1 MSDIENNNA
10 QLEDIKTQM
19 KNLMT
24 DCKQL
29 YGTFDEKK
37 KKVLE
42 LRASGAAAAA
52 DFATSAWGDSAWS
65 NAPSIA
71 SDAAWPVDDTAVT
84 ANSTNEAVDTGVCK
98 YRALYEF
105 VARNQDEISF
115 QPGDI
120 ISVCIINAIRVS
132 LLSREIYSVHTISMM
147 SNIHRFHLCKTLNQD
162 GWQEKFAV
170 TLVGFLNLTW
180 NLWILV

>member
-19 KNLMT
+19 KNLIV

-29 YGTFDEKK
+29 NITFDEKK
-37 KKVLE
+37 KKVIE
-42 LRASGAAAAA
+42 LRSGNNASAA
-52 DFATSAWGDSAWS
+52 DFATSAWSDSGWGD
-65 NAPSIA
+65 APS
-71 SDAAWPVDDTAVT
+71 DTAWPVNDTT
-84 ANSTNEAVDTGVCK
+84 ASSVNEAVVGVRK

-120 ISVCIINAIRVS
+120 I
-132 LLSREIYSVHTISMM
+132 
-147 SNIHRFHLCKTLNQD
+147 
-162 GWQEKFAV
+162 
-170 TLVGFLNLTW
+170 LVGTMQNCHY
-180 NLWILV
+180 

>member
-19 KNLMT
+19 KNLIT

-42 LRASGAAAAA
+42 LRASGGSGSAA

-71 SDAAWPVDDTAVT
+71 SDAAWPVDDTAV
-84 ANSTNEAVDTGVCK
+84 AASSTNEAAVAGVRK

-120 ISVCIINAIRVS
+120 ISVCIINAIRVA
-132 LLSREIYSVHTISMM
+132 LLSKE
-147 SNIHRFHLCKTLNQD
+147 N
-162 GWQEKFAV
+162 
-170 TLVGFLNLTW
+170 
-180 NLWILV
+180 

>member
-19 KNLMT
+19 TNLIT

-29 YGTFDEKK
+29 YITFDEKK

-42 LRASGAAAAA
+42 LRTSNGSVSAAG
-52 DFATSAWGDSAWS
+52 FTTSAWGDSAWE
-65 NAPSIA
+65 NAPAITGG
-71 SDAAWPVDDTAVT
+71 DTWPVNDTAAV
-84 ANSTNEAVDTGVCK
+84 ANSMDEIAITSVTK

-120 ISVCIINAIRVS
+120 ILVRD
-132 LLSREIYSVHTISMM
+132 LDKEI
-147 SNIHRFHLCKTLNQD
+147 
-162 GWQEKFAV
+162 V
-170 TLVGFLNLTW
+170 TN
-180 NLWILV
+180 

>member
-19 KNLMT
+19 KNLVT

-29 YGTFDEKK
+29 YVTFDEKK
-37 KKVLE
+37 KKVIE
-42 LRASGAAAAA
+42 LRASSDNVSAA
-52 DFATSAWGDSAWS
+52 DFATSAWGDGTWDD
-65 NAPSIA
+65 APAIVGG
-71 SDAAWPVDDTAVT
+71 DTWPVNDNAVV
-84 ANSTNEAVDTGVCK
+84 TNTTDEIVATGVTK

-120 ISVCIINAIRVS
+120 ILVINIDKKFVIIV
-132 LLSREIYSVHTISMM
+132 
-147 SNIHRFHLCKTLNQD
+147 
-162 GWQEKFAV
+162 EKFG
-170 TLVGFLNLTW
+170 LMY
-180 NLWILV
+180 I

>member
-19 KNLMT
+19 KNLAG

-29 YGTFDEKK
+29 YVTFDDKK
-37 KKVLE
+37 KKVIE
-42 LRASGAAAAA
+42 LRSGSNAA
-52 DFATSAWGDSAWS
+52 DFATSAWGDSGWGD
-65 NAPSIA
+65 APA
-71 SDAAWPVDDTAVT
+71 SDTAWPVNDTA
-84 ANSTNEAVDTGVCK
+84 ASSINEAAVVGVRK

-120 ISVCIINAIRVS
+120 ILVNRYIHKCNRIAIIKKN
-132 LLSREIYSVHTISMM
+132 
-147 SNIHRFHLCKTLNQD
+147 
-162 GWQEKFAV
+162 
-170 TLVGFLNLTW
+170 
-180 NLWILV
+180 

>member
-10 QLEDIKTQM
+10 QLEEIKTQI
-19 KNLMT
+19 KDLIA

-29 YGTFDEKK
+29 YITFDEKK

-42 LRASGAAAAA
+42 LRASGNSVSAT

-71 SDAAWPVDDTAVT
+71 SDAAWPVDDTTAV
-84 ANSTNEAVDTGVCK
+84 NSTNEADVVGVRK

-120 ISVCIINAIRVS
+120 ISVCLINARVS
-132 LLSREIYSVHTISMM
+132 LL
-147 SNIHRFHLCKTLNQD
+147 
-162 GWQEKFAV
+162 
-170 TLVGFLNLTW
+170 
-180 NLWILV
+180 

>member
-19 KNLMT
+19 KNLVV

-29 YGTFDEKK
+29 YVTFDDKK
-37 KKVLE
+37 KKVIE
-42 LRASGAAAAA
+42 LRSGSNVLAA
-52 DFATSAWGDSAWS
+52 DFATSAWGDSGWGDV
-65 NAPSIA
+65 PA
-71 SDAAWPVDDTAVT
+71 SDTAWPVNDTT
-84 ANSTNEAVDTGVCK
+84 ASTNEDAVMGIRK

-120 ISVCIINAIRVS
+120 ILVDTNAIKLPLLKRKLIQYVS
-132 LLSREIYSVHTISMM
+132 S
-147 SNIHRFHLCKTLNQD
+147 
-162 GWQEKFAV
+162 
-170 TLVGFLNLTW
+170 
-180 NLWILV
+180 

>member
-19 KNLMT
+19 KNLIA

-29 YGTFDEKK
+29 YVTFDEKK
-37 KKVLE
+37 KKVLD
-42 LRASGAAAAA
+42 LRVSSGNVSSA
-52 DFATSAWGDSAWS
+52 DFATSAWGDSAWDD
-65 NAPSIA
+65 APTVA
-71 SDAAWPVDDTAVT
+71 SDETAWPVNDAALTI
-84 ANSTNEAVDTGVCK
+84 NSTDETVITGVTK

-120 ISVCIINAIRVS
+120 ILVIDLDKKIVPAKQ
-132 LLSREIYSVHTISMM
+132 LSRFSRGQFDTM
-147 SNIHRFHLCKTLNQD
+147 F
-162 GWQEKFAV
+162 G
-170 TLVGFLNLTW
+170 
-180 NLWILV
+180 

>member
-10 QLEDIKTQM
+10 QLEEIKTQI
-19 KNLMT
+19 KNLIT

-29 YGTFDEKK
+29 YSTFDEKK

-42 LRASGAAAAA
+42 LRASGSDVSAA

-71 SDAAWPVDDTAVT
+71 SDAAWPVDDTTTV
-84 ANSTNEAVDTGVCK
+84 NSTNEADVVGVRK

-120 ISVCIINAIRVS
+120 ISVCIINARVL
-132 LLSREIYSVHTISMM
+132 LLSE
-147 SNIHRFHLCKTLNQD
+147 N
-162 GWQEKFAV
+162 
-170 TLVGFLNLTW
+170 
-180 NLWILV
+180 

>member
-19 KNLMT
+19 KNLVV

-29 YGTFDEKK
+29 YVTFDDKK
-37 KKVLE
+37 KKVIE
-42 LRASGAAAAA
+42 LRSGNA
-52 DFATSAWGDSAWS
+52 DFATSAWGDSGWGD
-65 NAPSIA
+65 APT
-71 SDAAWPVDDTAVT
+71 SDTAWPVNDTT
-84 ANSTNEAVDTGVCK
+84 ASSINEAAVVGVRK

-120 ISVCIINAIRVS
+120 ILVNRNAIELA
-132 LLSREIYSVHTISMM
+132 LLKRKLIQYV
-147 SNIHRFHLCKTLNQD
+147 N
-162 GWQEKFAV
+162 
-170 TLVGFLNLTW
+170 
-180 NLWILV
+180 